1 MSISE
6 NDKKYVWHPFTQ
18 MKTAPT
24 PIPIVKGKGTLLI
37 DENGKEYIDAISS
50 WWVNI
55 HGHAHPYIAEKIS
68 KQLLEL
74 EHVLFAGFTH
84 KPATDLCEKLSRHL
98 PANQHKFFF
107 SGDGSSAVEIALK
120 MSIQYWKNK
129 GEKRQRILALEGG
142 YHGETFG
149 AMSAGAKSIFSQPF
163 EDYLFSVNHLP
174 FPSDEEKTLSA
185 LKQELE
191 NGDVACFIFE
201 PLVQGASGM
210 RMYSETTL
218 DKMIRLCKDYN
229 VLCIADEVMTGFGR
243 TGTIFACNQLKEDVD
258 FMCLSKSLTGGTLP
272 LSITTCSDEIYSSF
286 LGDTLSKAFLHGH
299 SFTANPIGCT
309 AAIASLELLEKEECQ
324 KSIAHISEQHK
335 AFASTIQ
342 HHPMI
347 RNIRQTGTILAMDI
361 HTSETGY
368 SSNVKDML
376 YSHFIENGVIL
387 RPLGNVIYI
396 IPPYCI
402 KDSELKKVYKSILS
416 ALEKVE

>member
-243 TGTIFACNQLKEDVD
+243 IGTIFACNQLKEEVD

-286 LGDTLSKAFLHGH
+286 LGDTLGKAFLHGH

-324 KSIAHISEQHK
+324 KSIANISEKHK

-342 HHPMI
+342 NHPML

-361 HTSETGY
+361 HTSELGY

-376 YSHFIENGVIL
+376 YNHFIENGVIL

-402 KDSELKKVYKSILS
+402 KDSELKKVYKSVLS

>member
-1 MSISE
+1 
-6 NDKKYVWHPFTQ
+6 
-18 MKTAPT
+18 
-24 PIPIVKGKGTLLI
+24 
-37 DENGKEYIDAISS
+37 
-50 WWVNI
+50 
-55 HGHAHPYIAEKIS
+55 
-68 KQLLEL
+68 
-74 EHVLFAGFTH
+74 
-84 KPATDLCEKLSRHL
+84 L

-342 HHPMI
+342 HHPML

-361 HTSETGY
+361 HTSEIGY
-368 SSNVKDML
+368 SSNIKDIL
-376 YSHFIENGVIL
+376 YNHFIENGVIL

>member
-335 AFASTIQ
+335 AFTSTIQ
-342 HHPMI
+342 YHPML

-361 HTSETGY
+361 HASEIGY